1 MLTLT
6 QLFVLSPADTAQTQ
20 LFLQHHTTS
29 FRLTTLL
36 QVVANPHMFAKYSTA
51 PFTLRQGLS
60 NLTMFQAC
68 HSGIVIASLKHHYP
82 A

>member
-20 LFLQHHTTS
+20 LFRNTIPRH
-29 FRLTTLL
+29 FAYPA